1 MYRIDFNSILYMLSK
16 FMDILSKH
24 PPKYLFFFTATVI
37 ATDSGIDAGIWFA
50 PTPALQM
57 LVAPAM

>member
-1 MYRIDFNSILYMLSK
+1 MLSK